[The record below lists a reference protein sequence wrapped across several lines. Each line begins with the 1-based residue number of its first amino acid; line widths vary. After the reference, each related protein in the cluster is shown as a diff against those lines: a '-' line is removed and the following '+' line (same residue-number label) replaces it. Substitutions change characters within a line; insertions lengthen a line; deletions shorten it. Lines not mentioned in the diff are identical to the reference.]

1 MLQQL
6 EVELACNWTKSIC
19 EARRRIFAFI
29 WPSLGTLS
37 FHPHPHPSG
46 GVAYI
51 MWSCFFSHGQ
61 RLYSL
66 VCIWKNPMHRLF
78 TFTFHV
84 WLSLQTA
91 WWSVVTAKKLRTK
104 CGTWRRDIRKEV
116 KPYQFRSGGSWDK
129 PAICR
134 LSFRS
139 HVAWKKRCFEFLELF
154 LVNLIFAFSLAGAMN
169 RPPANDNNHPYP
181 YIYIYVNK

>member
-1 MLQQL
+1 M
-6 EVELACNWTKSIC
+6 
-19 EARRRIFAFI
+19 
-29 WPSLGTLS
+29 
-37 FHPHPHPSG
+37 
-46 GVAYI
+46 
-51 MWSCFFSHGQ
+51 
-61 RLYSL
+61 
-66 VCIWKNPMHRLF
+66 
-78 TFTFHV
+78 
-84 WLSLQTA
+84 
-91 WWSVVTAKKLRTK
+91 TAKKLRTK

-134 LSFRS
+134 VSFRS

-181 YIYIYVNK
+181 YINIYIYVNKYIYIYTYIYIWELPVSSLLSVNIQWEPRVSSRNFVTSWLVEHWSQIGWLKNI